1 MIAAGTQLIQKT
13 TPANSDLAAL
23 WEYMGACTA
32 RGAASERTKAAYG
45 AAIGLF
51 LAWCHSHQLQPVA
64 AQRRDI
70 EDWRAARI
78 AAGDAPGTVQLR
90 LSAVRTLYKA
100 LARAGRVD
108 SNPAEHVK
116 SPKAKEATV
125 DAVMRKIVF
134 PDQMIIVLG
143 KLGADA
149 RADRDRAILLTLYL
163 LGLRVSEVQQ
173 LNWTDWHG
181 DTLAFTAKGGLAREL
196 SLPEGLKVVLAKLR
210 GDSTEPGPM
219 FIGDGGR
226 FTVRG
231 IQKMVEARLRAG
243 GQEGRSP
250 HAMRHSC
257 ATAAAIAGSS
267 AFAIQDQL
275 GHASQRTTAIYTRVA
290 GRFLEA
296 PSLAVARG
304 LGI

>member
-1 MIAAGTQLIQKT
+1 M
-13 TPANSDLAAL
+13 
-23 WEYMGACTA
+23 
-32 RGAASERTKAAYG
+32 
-45 AAIGLF
+45 
-51 LAWCHSHQLQPVA
+51 AWCGGRGLDPIE

-70 EDWRAARI
+70 EDWRAELN
-78 AAGDAPGTVQLR
+78 AAGAAPGTVQLR

-100 LARAGRVD
+100 LARAGRPGD
-108 SNPAEHVK
+108 NPAEYVK
-116 SPKAKEATV
+116 SPKPKEATV

-134 PDQMIIVLG
+134 PDQMLIVLAG
-143 KLGADA
+143 LGADL
-149 RADRDRAILLTLYL
+149 RGDRDRAILLTLYV
-163 LGLRVSEVQQ
+163 LGLRVSEAAG
-173 LNWTDWHG
+173 LDWADWGG
-181 DTLAFTAKGGLAREL
+181 DTLAFRAKGGLAREL
-196 SLPEGLKVVLAKLR
+196 SVPEGLKAVYAKLR
-210 GDSTEPGPM
+210 GCGTEPGPM
-219 FIGDGGR
+219 FLGEGGR

-243 GQEGRSP
+243 GLEGRSP
-250 HAMRHSC
+250 HALRHSC

-267 AFAIQDQL
+267 PFAIQDQL